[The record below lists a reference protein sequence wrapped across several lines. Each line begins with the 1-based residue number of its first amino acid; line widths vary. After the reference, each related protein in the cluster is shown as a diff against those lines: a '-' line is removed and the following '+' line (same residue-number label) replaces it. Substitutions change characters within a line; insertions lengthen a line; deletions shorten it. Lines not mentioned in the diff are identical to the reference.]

1 MLHGLHLRKRLT
13 WILPNRCIRP
23 CVKLLVFWL
32 AFKLIGKEQI
42 AFVFF
47 IFVFHLFFRAEQLLS
62 KPVPGSDLDPRVIGA
77 YITTC
82 QAEAQEV
89 TIARAI
95 ELKHSAS
102 LISALSNQTSQ
113 LFLTAAA
120 SLTPLEPKHFAKW
133 LIYLQLKAEVYE
145 SYVC

>member
-1 MLHGLHLRKRLT
+1 MVI
-13 WILPNRCIRP
+13 ILPDSH
-23 CVKLLVFWL
+23 LLIVNFTPRL
-32 AFKLIGKEQI
+32 
-42 AFVFF
+42 
-47 IFVFHLFFRAEQLLS
+47 EQLLE
-62 KPVPGSDLDPRVIGA
+62 KPIAGSDLDPRVISA

-102 LISALSNQTSQ
+102 LISALANQTSQ
-113 LFLTAAA
+113 LFLAAAA
-120 SLTPLEPKHFAKW
+120 SVKPLEMKYYGKW

-145 SYVC
+145 SYVSAMNVLLNTHLTGALMTGLLLFGREFTGTRKVRRIN